1 MSFGV
6 SETYIFAYV
15 GFAVVY
21 LVASFTFVVS
31 ALRVSARLSR
41 ARQSAAPATAAEGQ
55 RLGAVTAVI
64 EHSQKLVD
72 YTQLS
77 TLLPLVYIVGSMF
90 LGSVIVRNIEMARTV
105 NIGWVAFTAACG
117 LASVV
122 LTALGIRESRA
133 VAAVADLPEQLP
145 GKAPE
150 ALQRVGLRLGVSAA
164 LLLVVAVFTL
174 LNLFSVLT
182 NIDTL
187 RDIDYLL

>member
-1 MSFGV
+1 
-6 SETYIFAYV
+6 
-15 GFAVVY
+15 
-21 LVASFTFVVS
+21 
-31 ALRVSARLSR
+31 
-41 ARQSAAPATAAEGQ
+41 
-55 RLGAVTAVI
+55 
-64 EHSQKLVD
+64 
-72 YTQLS
+72 
-77 TLLPLVYIVGSMF
+77 
-90 LGSVIVRNIEMARTV
+90 
-105 NIGWVAFTAACG
+105 
-117 LASVV
+117 V